1 MKKIG
6 YFGLL
11 WLFLFG
17 SVLGF
22 VIEGLWS
29 WYRFGAWMNHS
40 ATVWGPLCIIYGL
53 GLVVLFLLSRR
64 FERLNFVLRFVLF
77 ALSGAVLEL
86 VSGLVQNLVFGSRS
100 WDYGGAFWGFINLE
114 MTMFWGILGM
124 LFYYLLYPLLTR
136 ALGRLEGRLWRVLGI
151 IATVWLMMNFTM
163 TSLAVWRWGAR
174 LAEQPA
180 RNGVDSYLDTHYD
193 DDRMRSIFPNMEFR
207 KFGD

>member
-1 MKKIG
+1 MKRIG

-11 WLFLFG
+11 WLFLSG

-124 LFYYLLYPLLTR
+124 LFYYLLYPLLTWV
-136 ALGRLEGRLWRVLGI
+136 LGRLEGRLWRILGI

-180 RNGVDSYLDTHYD
+180 RNGVDSYLDTHYGD
-193 DDRMRSIFPNMEFR
+193 NRMRSIFPNMEFR

>member
-40 ATVWGPLCIIYGL
+40 ATVWGPLCIIYGF
-53 GLVVLFLLSRR
+53 GLVVLFLLSRC

-136 ALGRLEGRLWRVLGI
+136 VLGRLEGRLWRVLGI

>member
-53 GLVVLFLLSRR
+53 GLVVLFLLSRC
-64 FERLNFVLRFVLF
+64 FERLNFVLRFALF

-136 ALGRLEGRLWRVLGI
+136 VLGRLEGRLWRVLGI
-151 IATVWLMMNFTM
+151 IATAWLMMNFTM

-180 RNGVDSYLDTHYD
+180 RNGVDSYLDTHYG
-193 DDRMRSIFPNMEFR
+193 DDRMRRIFPNMEFR

>member
-1 MKKIG
+1 MKRIG

-11 WLFLFG
+11 WLFLSG

-53 GLVVLFLLSRR
+53 GLVVLFLLSRC
-64 FERLNFVLRFVLF
+64 FGRLNFVLRFVLF
-77 ALSGAVLEL
+77 ALCGAVLEL
-86 VSGLVQNLVFGSRS
+86 VSGLAQNLVFGSRS

-124 LFYYLLYPLLTR
+124 LFYYLLYPLLTWV
-136 ALGRLEGRLWRVLGI
+136 LGRLEGRLWRILGI

-180 RNGVDSYLDTHYD
+180 RNGVDSYLDTHYGD
-193 DDRMRSIFPNMEFR
+193 NRMRSIFPNMEFR

>member
-53 GLVVLFLLSRR
+53 GLVVLFLLSRC
-64 FERLNFVLRFVLF
+64 FERLNFVSRFVLF

-136 ALGRLEGRLWRVLGI
+136 VLGRLEGRLWRVLGI
-151 IATVWLMMNFTM
+151 IATVWLMINFTM

-180 RNGVDSYLDTHYD
+180 RNGVDSYLDIHYG

>member
-1 MKKIG
+1 MKRIG

-11 WLFLFG
+11 WLFLSG

-136 ALGRLEGRLWRVLGI
+136 VLGRLEGRLWRVLGI
-151 IATVWLMMNFTM
+151 IATVWLVMNFTM

-180 RNGVDSYLDTHYD
+180 RNGVDSYLDTYYG